1 MSMPSRKRAAESNP
15 RVEGQGNEGRSPHVW
30 IRLSP
35 AEPTKVYETYWRFAA
50 ERQAIFFR
58 RFEGRP
64 APWTSDPILAQYKFT
79 NAYRA
84 SDRVSQY
91 LIRNVIYGGDQE
103 PSEVFFRTI
112 LFKLFNRIATWER
125 LEAAFGKVSF
135 REYKFERYDRVLT
148 RAMDGGER
156 IYSAAYIMP
165 AGSGPTR
172 IRDKQVRK
180 HRFHLHLLAQMMRD
194 GLPQRVT
201 EMHSMQDVFE
211 SLRSYPSIGSFLAYQ
226 FATDLNYG
234 ALTNFSE
241 RDFVVPG
248 PGALNGIRK
257 CFNSLGG
264 LSEVEIIRLVADRQE
279 DAFRDLGLTFRTLWG
294 RPLQLIDCQNL
305 FCEVDKYAR
314 VRHPEVRGL
323 TDRTRIK
330 QRFAPTWEHLS
341 VWYPPKWG
349 LNERIAEAPIGQ
361 RSRFPASHGVT
372 EQERRC

>member
-1 MSMPSRKRAAESNP
+1 
-15 RVEGQGNEGRSPHVW
+15 
-30 IRLSP
+30 
-35 AEPTKVYETYWRFAA
+35 
-50 ERQAIFFR
+50 
-58 RFEGRP
+58 
-64 APWTSDPILAQYKFT
+64 
-79 NAYRA
+79 
-84 SDRVSQY
+84 
-91 LIRNVIYGGDQE
+91 
-103 PSEVFFRTI
+103 
-112 LFKLFNRIATWER
+112 
-125 LEAAFGKVSF
+125 
-135 REYKFERYDRVLT
+135 
-148 RAMDGGER
+148 
-156 IYSAAYIMP
+156 
-165 AGSGPTR
+165 
-172 IRDKQVRK
+172 
-180 HRFHLHLLAQMMRD
+180 
-194 GLPQRVT
+194 
-201 EMHSMQDVFE
+201 MQDVFE
-211 SLRSYPSIGSFLAYQ
+211 CLRSYRSIGSFLAYQ

-279 DAFRDLGLTFRTLWG
+279 EAFRDLGLTFRTLWG

-330 QRFAPTWEHLS
+330 QRFAPTGEPLS

-349 LNERIAEAPIGQ
+349 LNERIAEAVTGQ
-361 RSRFPASHGVT
+361 RSRFLGSHGVT